1 MSEYS
6 SNADAKEPVRQG
18 NGFCGNLYRKI
29 QDMSEPMKSVCVVSA
44 LFLLLCASSYGMN
57 SSAEL
62 QETTLAKEASSARL
76 PSAMVAI
83 PANDPSAVRTSFPS
97 NAPREDDLSVD
108 ESITPVPRTYS
119 LDAEDSRTVYVS
131 RSGKI
136 HLHSSCSGMEYY
148 TETLYSEAVKQGYA
162 ECSKCFR

>member
-76 PSAMVAI
+76 SSAMVAI
-83 PANDPSAVRTSFPS
+83 PA
-97 NAPREDDLSVD
+97 DLSVD

-148 TETLYSEAVKQGYA
+148 TETLYSEAVKQGYT
-162 ECSKCFR
+162 ECSKCFK